1 MKSINILVIG
11 AGNMG
16 LTFAEGMSRSSI
28 LKGNKINIY
37 DVSHQRIAEIQ
48 QMGLFN
54 VCSSLDVCLPQADI
68 VFLAVKP
75 YNIEELFTSMK
86 PFTNPDQIFVSI
98 MAGVKIKTIQDS
110 LEVDKVIRS
119 MPNLPAKIGEGM
131 TSFTISKTVS
141 KSESFLVNEL
151 METTGITV
159 EVANEKMIDA
169 STGISGS
176 GPAYVFYFM
185 QAIVEKSI
193 NLGFT
198 EEEAKRMTIQTF
210 NGAVKLYEKHK
221 ETPNEWI
228 EMVASK
234 GGTTRAAIDILD
246 KGHVKESIIQAVT
259 GAFERAVELGD
270 IDAK

>member
-1 MKSINILVIG
+1 MNILVIG

-16 LTFAEGMSRSSI
+16 LTFAEGMSHSSI

-37 DVSHQRIAEIQ
+37 DVSKQRIEEIKK
-48 QMGLFN
+48 MGIFN
-54 VCSSLDVCLPQADI
+54 VCTSLQLCLPQADI

-75 YNIEELFTSMK
+75 YNIEELFGNMRA
-86 PFTNPDQIFVSI
+86 FTNPSQIFVSI
-98 MAGVKIKTIQDS
+98 MAGVKIKTIQDN
-110 LEVDKVIRS
+110 LDVEKVIRS
-119 MPNLPAKIGEGM
+119 MPNLPTKIGEGM
-131 TSFTISKTVS
+131 TSFTISKSVS

-159 EVANEKMIDA
+159 EVENENMIDA

-185 QAIVEKSI
+185 QAIVEKSM

-221 ETPNEWI
+221 ETPKEWI

-246 KGHVKESIIQAVT
+246 RGQVKESIIQAVT
-259 GAFERAVELGD
+259 GAFERAVEMGNVD
-270 IDAK
+270 IKR